1 MSFFSDPNRIP
12 ESYGLRIA
20 AGLIAYFVI
29 MKVINLGHH
38 VELRLLN
45 LVILTAGIYL
55 ALKKFKITHTDR
67 LNYFRGWIHLCPG

>member
-45 LVILTAGIYL
+45 LVILTQFSSTRTASIIF
-55 ALKKFKITHTDR
+55 AD
-67 LNYFRGWIHLCPG
+67 